1 MKALFQALKLVP
13 AQSLKSISRLDLAA
27 AASSLNVTSK
37 VWPLLL
43 VKAQRSADGSVDEKC
58 RALFKEKGPPYHQ
71 LVLENRCKSFRK
83 DGEKIILV
91 FQQKSLHIYLD
102 SRFYDFCKTLKMYFW
117 TCIKNVALK

>member
-13 AQSLKSISRLDLAA
+13 AQSLKSISRLDSA

-71 LVLENRCKSFRK
+71 LVLENRCNSFRK
-83 DGEKIILV
+83 DGEK
-91 FQQKSLHIYLD
+91 
-102 SRFYDFCKTLKMYFW
+102 
-117 TCIKNVALK
+117 

>member
-13 AQSLKSISRLDLAA
+13 AQSLKSISRLDSA

-91 FQQKSLHIYLD
+91 FQQISLHYYLN
-102 SRFYDFCKTLKMYFW
+102 SVTFQMCFW
-117 TCIKNVALK
+117 TCTKNDGQN

>member
-13 AQSLKSISRLDLAA
+13 AQSLKSISRLDPA

-58 RALFKEKGPPYHQ
+58 RALFKEKGPLIISLSWKIGVKVFARMGKNNFGLSTYKPSLLLKFCVFLDLHQ
-71 LVLENRCKSFRK
+71 K
-83 DGEKIILV
+83 
-91 FQQKSLHIYLD
+91 
-102 SRFYDFCKTLKMYFW
+102 
-117 TCIKNVALK
+117 

>member
-13 AQSLKSISRLDLAA
+13 AQSLKSISRLDSA

-58 RALFKEKGPPYHQ
+58 RALFKEKGP
-71 LVLENRCKSFRK
+71 LIISLSW
-83 DGEKIILV
+83 KIGVKV
-91 FQQKSLHIYLD
+91 FARMGK
-102 SRFYDFCKTLKMYFW
+102 K
-117 TCIKNVALK
+117 